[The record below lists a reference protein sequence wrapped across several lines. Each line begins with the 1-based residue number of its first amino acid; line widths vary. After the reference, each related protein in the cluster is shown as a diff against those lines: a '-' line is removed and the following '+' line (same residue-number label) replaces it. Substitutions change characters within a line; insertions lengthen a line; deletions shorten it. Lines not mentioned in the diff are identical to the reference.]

1 MLGNLCR
8 ATITV
13 KVNALPILVV
23 SASTQLYCLKD
34 APGTLMANPA
44 GGIWSGTGVS
54 GNSFNPSIAGL
65 GSFNI
70 VYTYSDA
77 NGCSNKDT
85 LIMTVTTCVGIV
97 ETSKVSLFS
106 VYPNP
111 TTSEINVTTD
121 AQFIGSDYILYD
133 NAGKTILTG
142 KIRDANTVIKLSD
155 FSAGV
160 YLLSI
165 SNHLN
170 SKQLFKVIKE

>member
-1 MLGNLCR
+1 
-8 ATITV
+8 
-13 KVNALPILVV
+13 VNPLPILVI

-34 APGTLMANPA
+34 APGTLNANPA

-85 LIMTVTTCVGIV
+85 LIMTVTTCVGID
-97 ETSKVSLFS
+97 ETNKVSLFS

-121 AQFIGSDYILYD
+121 GNLIGSEYILYD
-133 NAGKTILTG
+133 NTGKTILTG
-142 KIRDANTVIKLSD
+142 KIRDKKTVIRLSD
-155 FSAGV
+155 FSQGV
-160 YLLSI
+160 YLLTI
-165 SNHLN
+165 SDHFNN
-170 SKQLFKVIKE
+170 IQSFKVIKE